1 MAPHS
6 AAVAAAAVYVAIAA
20 GALLP
25 RPASASGSLAGVGV
39 NWGTMMSH
47 PIYPPAVVEMLRA
60 NGVGRVKL
68 FDADPWT
75 VAALAGSSI
84 EAMLAAPNDQLAS
97 LARDPRRAREWVRH
111 NVTANLDAGV
121 DVRYVAVGNEP
132 FLKSYNGS
140 FINITFPALKNMQ
153 RALNEAGFGQRIK
166 AVVPLN
172 ADVYSSPANKPV
184 PSAGSFRR
192 DINTLMVDIVNF
204 LHMNDAPF
212 VVNIYPYLSLYQ
224 NPNFPLNFSFFD
236 GRTKPVYDKG
246 MVYTN
251 VFDANFDTLVWSL
264 RKAGVPDM
272 KIIVG
277 EIGWPTDGDK
287 NANVKYAQRF
297 YNGFL
302 KKMAKN
308 IGTPLRPGHM
318 EVYLFALIDE
328 NQKSVLP
335 GRFERHW
342 GLFTYDGKPKF
353 FMDLGG
359 NGRLV
364 GVKGVQYLPAQW
376 CVFNKD
382 AKDKYKNLPDS
393 VNYACSN
400 ADCTP
405 LGYGSSCNGLSHDGN
420 ISYAFNIYFQTM
432 DQDVRAC
439 SFGGLA
445 EITTTNASQGGCLFP
460 VQILSASGSVVP
472 LIFLPI
478 SLALLSKSL
487 CSSDE
492 VKEFCLD
499 SMKEIT
505 ALENEFSE
513 EFQCIG
519 FCHNDLQYGNIM
531 IDEDTNVLTII
542 SLFDHRFPFVPTATD
557 IDERKRF
564 VQTYLT
570 SSGVEPDTKEVEDLI
585 NNIEKYT
592 LASHLVWG
600 LWGIISD
607 HVNDIDFDYKE
618 YARQR
623 FEQYWLKKPAILTSQ
638 IAE

>member
-1 MAPHS
+1 MAPRP
-6 AAVAAAAVYVAIAA
+6 AAVALAVALFLLLLPAPAAAAA
-20 GALLP
+20 A
-25 RPASASGSLAGVGV
+25 VGV

-47 PIYPPAVVEMLRA
+47 PIHPSAVVEMLRA
-60 NGVGRVKL
+60 NDVDRVKL

-75 VAALAGSSI
+75 VAALAGSGVQT
-84 EAMLAAPNDQLAS
+84 MLAAPNDQLES
-97 LARDPRRAREWVRH
+97 LARDPRRARDWVRH
-111 NVTANLDAGV
+111 NVTANLNAGV

-153 RALNEAGFGQRIK
+153 KALNEAGFGQGIK
-166 AVVPLN
+166 VVVPLN
-172 ADVYSSPANKPV
+172 ADIYSSPENKPV
-184 PSAGSFRR
+184 PSAGSFRK
-192 DINTLMVDIVNF
+192 DINDLMVDIVNF
-204 LHMNDAPF
+204 LHVNDAPF
-212 VVNIYPYLSLYQ
+212 VVNIYPFLSLYQ

-236 GRTKPVYDKG
+236 GATKPVYDQG
-246 MVYTN
+246 VVYTN

-272 KIIVG
+272 RIIVG
-277 EIGWPTDGDK
+277 EVGWPTDGDK

-297 YNGFL
+297 YSGFL

-308 IGTPLRPGHM
+308 VGTPLRPGHM

-353 FMDLGG
+353 SMDLSG
-359 NGRLV
+359 NGKVNYLAE
-364 GVKGVQYLPAQW
+364 VKGVQYLPSQW

-382 AKDKYKNLPDS
+382 AKDKYKDLPAS

-445 EITTTNASQGGCLFP
+445 KITTTNASQGGCLFP
-460 VQILSASGSVVP
+460 VQILSVSGRVVP
-472 LIFLPI
+472 LIFLPL
-478 SLALLSKSL
+478 SLVLLVS
-487 CSSDE
+487 
-492 VKEFCLD
+492 VF
-499 SMKEIT
+499 
-505 ALENEFSE
+505 
-513 EFQCIG
+513 
-519 FCHNDLQYGNIM
+519 
-531 IDEDTNVLTII
+531 
-542 SLFDHRFPFVPTATD
+542 
-557 IDERKRF
+557 
-564 VQTYLT
+564 
-570 SSGVEPDTKEVEDLI
+570 
-585 NNIEKYT
+585 T
-592 LASHLVWG
+592 LL
-600 LWGIISD
+600 
-607 HVNDIDFDYKE
+607 
-618 YARQR
+618 
-623 FEQYWLKKPAILTSQ
+623 
-638 IAE
+638 

>member
-1 MAPHS
+1 MAPHP
-6 AAVAAAAVYVAIAA
+6 AAVAAAAVSLAIAA
-20 GALLP
+20 AALFP
-25 RPASASGSLAGVGV
+25 RPASASGAAAVGV

-47 PIYPPAVVEMLRA
+47 PINPPAVVEMLRA
-60 NGVGRVKL
+60 NGVDRVKL

-75 VAALAGSSI
+75 VAALAGSGVQ
-84 EAMLAAPNDQLAS
+84 AMLAAPNDQLAS
-97 LARDPRRAREWVRH
+97 LAHDPRRAREWVRH

-172 ADVYSSPANKPV
+172 ADVYSSPANQPV
-184 PSAGSFRR
+184 PSAGSFRA
-192 DINTLMVDIVNF
+192 DINSLMVDIVNF

-212 VVNIYPYLSLYQ
+212 VVNIYPFLSLYQ

-246 MVYTN
+246 MVYSN

-277 EIGWPTDGDK
+277 EVGWPTDGDK

-308 IGTPLRPGHM
+308 VGTPLRPGRM

-353 FMDLGG
+353 FMDVGG
-359 NGRLV
+359 NGQPI

-382 AKDKYKNLPDS
+382 AKDKYKDLPAS

-460 VQILSASGSVVP
+460 VQILSASGNVVP
-472 LIFLPI
+472 LIFLPM
-478 SLALLSKSL
+478 SLVLLVS
-487 CSSDE
+487 
-492 VKEFCLD
+492 VF
-499 SMKEIT
+499 T
-505 ALENEFSE
+505 
-513 EFQCIG
+513 
-519 FCHNDLQYGNIM
+519 
-531 IDEDTNVLTII
+531 
-542 SLFDHRFPFVPTATD
+542 
-557 IDERKRF
+557 
-564 VQTYLT
+564 
-570 SSGVEPDTKEVEDLI
+570 LI
-585 NNIEKYT
+585 
-592 LASHLVWG
+592 
-600 LWGIISD
+600 
-607 HVNDIDFDYKE
+607 
-618 YARQR
+618 
-623 FEQYWLKKPAILTSQ
+623 
-638 IAE
+638 

>member
-1 MAPHS
+1 MAPRS
-6 AAVAAAAVYVAIAA
+6 TTAAVAAAVSFAVVAA
-20 GALLP
+20 ALLP
-25 RPASASGSLAGVGV
+25 RPASSASVGV
-39 NWGTMMSH
+39 NWGTMISH
-47 PIYPPAVVEMLRA
+47 PIHPSAVVEMLRA
-60 NGVGRVKL
+60 NGVDRVKL

-75 VAALAGSSI
+75 VAALAGSGVQ
-84 EAMLAAPNDQLAS
+84 AMLAAPNDQLAS
-97 LARDPRRAREWVRH
+97 LARDPRRARAWVRQ

-153 RALNEAGFGQRIK
+153 RALDEAGFGQCIK

-172 ADVYSSPANKPV
+172 ADVYSSPENKPV

-192 DINTLMVDIVNF
+192 DINALMVDIVNF
-204 LHMNDAPF
+204 LQMNDAPF
-212 VVNIYPYLSLYQ
+212 VVNIYPFLSLYQ

-236 GRTKPVYDKG
+236 GGTKPVYDNG

-277 EIGWPTDGDK
+277 EVGWPTDGDK
-287 NANVKYAQRF
+287 NANIKYAQKF
-297 YNGFL
+297 YDGFL

-308 IGTPLRPGHM
+308 VGTPLRPGHM

-342 GLFTYDGKPKF
+342 GVLTYDGKPKF
-353 FMDLGG
+353 FMDLSGKG
-359 NGRLV
+359 EGKYLV
-364 GVKGVQYLPAQW
+364 GVKGVQYLPSQW

-382 AKDKYKNLPDS
+382 AKDKYKDLPAS

-445 EITTTNASQGGCLFP
+445 KITTENASQGGCLFL
-460 VQILSASGSVVP
+460 VQILSASGRVVP
-472 LIFLPI
+472 LRFLPA
-478 SLALLSKSL
+478 SL
-487 CSSDE
+487 
-492 VKEFCLD
+492 
-499 SMKEIT
+499 
-505 ALENEFSE
+505 
-513 EFQCIG
+513 
-519 FCHNDLQYGNIM
+519 
-531 IDEDTNVLTII
+531 VLFVF
-542 SLFDHRFPFVPTATD
+542 LF
-557 IDERKRF
+557 
-564 VQTYLT
+564 
-570 SSGVEPDTKEVEDLI
+570 
-585 NNIEKYT
+585 T
-592 LASHLVWG
+592 LV
-600 LWGIISD
+600 
-607 HVNDIDFDYKE
+607 V
-618 YARQR
+618 
-623 FEQYWLKKPAILTSQ
+623 
-638 IAE
+638 

>member
-1 MAPHS
+1 MLPPS
-6 AAVAAAAVYVAIAA
+6 AA
-20 GALLP
+20 GA
-25 RPASASGSLAGVGV
+25 AAVGV

-47 PIYPPAVVEMLRA
+47 PIHPSAVVEMLRA
-60 NGVGRVKL
+60 NGVDRVKL

-75 VAALAGSSI
+75 VAALARSGVQ
-84 EAMLAAPNDQLAS
+84 AMLAAPNDQLES

-111 NVTANLDAGV
+111 NVTANLNAGV

-153 RALNEAGFGQRIK
+153 RALDEAGFGQRIK
-166 AVVPLN
+166 VVVPLN
-172 ADVYSSPANKPV
+172 ADIYSSP
-184 PSAGSFRR
+184 
-192 DINTLMVDIVNF
+192 F
-204 LHMNDAPF
+204 LHVNDAPF
-212 VVNIYPYLSLYQ
+212 VVNIYPFLSLYQ

-236 GRTKPVYDKG
+236 GDTKPVYDQG
-246 MVYTN
+246 MVYAN

-272 KIIVG
+272 RIIVG
-277 EIGWPTDGDK
+277 EVGWPTDGDR

-297 YNGFL
+297 YTGFL

-308 IGTPLRPGHM
+308 VGTPLRPGHM

-353 FMDLGG
+353 PMALNG
-359 NGRLV
+359 NGKGNDLTE
-364 GVKGVQYLPAQW
+364 VKGVLYLPSQW

-382 AKDKYKNLPDS
+382 AKDRYKDLPAS

-420 ISYAFNIYFQTM
+420 ISYSFNIYFQTM

-445 EITTTNASQGGCLFP
+445 KITTTNASQGGCLFP
-460 VQILSASGSVVP
+460 VQILSVSGRVTP
-472 LIFLPI
+472 LILLSI
-478 SLALLSKSL
+478 SLLLL
-487 CSSDE
+487 
-492 VKEFCLD
+492 VF
-499 SMKEIT
+499 
-505 ALENEFSE
+505 A
-513 EFQCIG
+513 
-519 FCHNDLQYGNIM
+519 
-531 IDEDTNVLTII
+531 VL
-542 SLFDHRFPFVPTATD
+542 
-557 IDERKRF
+557 
-564 VQTYLT
+564 
-570 SSGVEPDTKEVEDLI
+570 
-585 NNIEKYT
+585 
-592 LASHLVWG
+592 
-600 LWGIISD
+600 
-607 HVNDIDFDYKE
+607 
-618 YARQR
+618 
-623 FEQYWLKKPAILTSQ
+623 
-638 IAE
+638 